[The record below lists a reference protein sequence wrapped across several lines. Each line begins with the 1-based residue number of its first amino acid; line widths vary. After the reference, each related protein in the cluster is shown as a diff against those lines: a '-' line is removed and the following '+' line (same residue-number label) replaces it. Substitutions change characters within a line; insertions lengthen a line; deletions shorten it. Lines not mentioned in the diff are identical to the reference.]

1 MAILPQSLSDG
12 TLAMRWRRIAGRM
25 TQDCL
30 LCGSTSSAAII
41 CAACAPDLP
50 RLLQPGCRRCARPLV
65 SAATDQ
71 QTCGRC
77 LAEPPHYD
85 ATRAAFLYEFPIDK
99 LIQSFKYGHRLAL
112 GPYLGAA
119 LVALGERPAADLIVP
134 MPLHAAR
141 LRQRGFNQALE
152 LARPL
157 AHAWQVPID
166 AGSCQRTRDTAAQA
180 GLPLRE
186 RVKNIRGAF
195 HCSTDFTGRRIVLV
209 DDVMTSGASLDEC
222 ARTLKLHGA
231 VQVTVFVLA
240 RALAKSD

>member
-1 MAILPQSLSDG
+1 MAILPESTRNG
-12 TLAMRWRRIAGRM
+12 TLAMNWARIAGRI

-30 LCGSTSSAAII
+30 LCGSTSSTAII
-41 CAACAPDLP
+41 CAACGADLP
-50 RLLQPGCRRCARPLV
+50 RLRQPLCQRCARPLAG
-65 SAATDQ
+65 AADDQ
-71 QTCGRC
+71 KTCGHC
-77 LAEPPHYD
+77 LTEAPHYD
-85 ATRAAFLYEFPIDK
+85 ATRAAFLYDFPIDK

-119 LVALGERPAADLIVP
+119 LGALGEHPAADLIVP
-134 MPLHAAR
+134 MPLHAVR
-141 LRQRGFNQALE
+141 LRERGFNQALE

-157 AHAWQVPID
+157 ARAWQVPID
-166 AGSCQRTRDTAAQA
+166 AQSCQRTRHTPAQA
-180 GLPLRE
+180 GLPLNK

-195 HCSTDFTGRRIVLV
+195 HCLKDFAGQRIVVV

-231 VQVTVFVLA
+231 VHVSVFVLA